1 MRILKRLRKSTPA
14 RNPIMNTLAKPLM
27 KFCHSKI
34 GWLVNKI
41 GLTTS
46 AWLGSIGIE
55 SGDTTYQ
62 IAAGIGGLLFI
73 SLEVA
78 VKKIADKFVGDFQH
92 RHGLTKDFWP
102 GHKTRI
108 IAKVDPATAP
118 IQPD

>member
-1 MRILKRLRKSTPA
+1 MRFFKRNRKSTPA
-14 RNPIMNTLAKPLM
+14 RNPIMNTLIRPLM

-62 IAAGIGGLLFI
+62 IAAGIGGLLFL
-73 SLEVA
+73 SLEFV

-92 RHGLTKDFWP
+92 RHGLTRDFWP

-108 IAKVDPATAP
+108 VAKVDPATAP